1 MDYLMNIKIFADGS
15 NINEIFDL
23 YENNKLVKGFT
34 TNPSLM
40 KKAGVT
46 NYEKFIKDVTSK
58 IKDLSISFEVFA
70 DDYHGMLY
78 QAQKIASFG
87 ENIHVKI
94 PIVNTAGEPTHDL
107 IHKLNENNVK
117 VNVTAVFTVEQLLLL
132 KAHLPSAPNT
142 TNIVSVFAGRIADTG
157 RNPIDTIKVAQALL
171 KNQCELLWASTREV
185 YNIYEADRVG
195 CDIIT
200 VTPDQIK
207 KLSLQDKNLDE
218 YSIETVKMFYNDAQS
233 SGLQL

>member
-94 PIVNTAGEPTHDL
+94 PIVNTAGEPTYDL

-132 KAHLPSAPNT
+132 KDHLPSAPNT

>member
-1 MDYLMNIKIFADGS
+1 MEYLMNIKIYADGS
-15 NINEIFDL
+15 NINEIFEL

-46 NYEKFIKDVTSK
+46 NYEKFIKEVTSK

-94 PIVNTAGEPTHDL
+94 PIVNTLGESTHDL
-107 IHKLNENNVK
+107 IYKLTENNVK
-117 VNVTAVFTVEQLLLL
+117 VNITAVFTLDQLLLL
-132 KAHLPSAPNT
+132 RSVLPAPPNKK
-142 TNIVSVFAGRIADTG
+142 NIVSVFAGRIADTG
-157 RNPIDTIKVAQALL
+157 RNPIDTIQLAQVLL
-171 KNQCELLWASTREV
+171 KDQCEILWASTREV
-185 YNIYEADRVG
+185 YNIYEANRVG

-207 KLSLQDKNLDE
+207 KLSLQNKDLNE

>member
-1 MDYLMNIKIFADGS
+1 MNIKIFADGS
-15 NINEIFDL
+15 NIKEIFDI

-46 NYEKFIKDVTSK
+46 DYPSFIKEVTSK

-70 DDYHGMLY
+70 DDEQGMIT
-78 QAQKIASFG
+78 QAKKIASFG

-94 PIVNTAGEPTHDL
+94 PITNTKGQYTLKVIESL
-107 IHKLNENNVK
+107 IKDNVK
-117 VNVTAVFTVEQLLLL
+117 VNVTAVLTKHQINLL
-132 KAHLPSAPNT
+132 KTILPNNKN
-142 TNIVSVFAGRIADTG
+142 NIVSVFAGRISDTG
-157 RNPIDTIKVAQALL
+157 RNPIPYIEYSQTMLN
-171 KNQCELLWASTREV
+171 NQCEILWASTRHV
-185 YNIYEADRVG
+185 YNIYEANQAN

-207 KLSLQDKNLDE
+207 KLSLKDKDLSE
-218 YSIETVKMFYNDAQS
+218 YSLETVKMFYDDATS
-233 SGLQL
+233 SGLIL

>member
-1 MDYLMNIKIFADGS
+1 MKIKIFADGS
-15 NINEIFDL
+15 NIKEIFDL

-46 NYEKFIKDVTSK
+46 NYTSFIKEVTSN

-70 DDYHGMLY
+70 DEEKEMID
-78 QAQKIASFG
+78 QAKKIASFG
-87 ENIHVKI
+87 DNIHVKI
-94 PIVNTAGEPTHDL
+94 PITNTKGQYTLNVIESL
-107 IHKLNENNVK
+107 IKDNIK
-117 VNVTAVFTVEQLLLL
+117 VNVTAVFTQTQINLL
-132 KAHLPSAPNT
+132 KSTLPQNKN
-142 TNIVSVFAGRIADTG
+142 NIVSVFAGRISDTG
-157 RNPIDTIKVAQALL
+157 RDPIPYINYTNVMLG
-171 KNQCELLWASTREV
+171 NQCEVLWASTRHV
-185 YNIYEADRVG
+185 YNIYEADRAN

-207 KLSLQDKNLDE
+207 KLSLKDKDLSE
-218 YSIETVKMFYNDAQS
+218 YSLETVKMFYDDATS

>member
-1 MDYLMNIKIFADGS
+1 MKIKIFADGS

-46 NYEKFIKDVTSK
+46 NYEQFIKDVTSK
-58 IKDLSISFEVFA
+58 IKDLPISFEVFA
-70 DDYHGMLY
+70 DDHDGMLY

-94 PIVNTAGEPTHDL
+94 PIINTIGESTHELIYTLNNFNVN
-107 IHKLNENNVK
+107 
-117 VNVTAVFTVEQLLLL
+117 VNVTAVFTIDQLLLL
-132 KAHLPSAPNT
+132 KNQLPWPPDKR
-142 TNIVSVFAGRIADTG
+142 NIVSVFAGRIADTG
-157 RNPIDTIKVAQALL
+157 RNPIDTMKIAQALL
-171 KNQCELLWASTREV
+171 KDQCELLWASTREIDNV
-185 YNIYEADRVG
+185 YEADAIG

-207 KLSLQDKNLDE
+207 KLSLQNKNLEE
-218 YSIETVKMFYNDAQS
+218 YSKETVQMFYNDAKS
-233 SGLQL
+233 SGLNL

>member
-1 MDYLMNIKIFADGS
+1 MNIKIFADGS
-15 NINEIFDL
+15 NIKEIFDL

-46 NYEKFIKDVTSK
+46 NYESFIKEVTSK

-70 DDYHGMLY
+70 DDEEEMIN
-78 QAQKIASFG
+78 QAKKIASFG

-94 PIVNTAGEPTHDL
+94 PITNTKGQYTLKVIESLVND
-107 IHKLNENNVK
+107 KVK
-117 VNVTAVFTVEQLLLL
+117 VNVTAVFTQTQINLL
-132 KAHLPSAPNT
+132 KTVLPTNKD
-142 TNIVSVFAGRIADTG
+142 NIVSIFAGRISDTG
-157 RNPIDTIKVAQALL
+157 RNPIPYITYSQSAL
-171 KNQCELLWASTREV
+171 KNQCEILWASTRHV
-185 YNIYEADRVG
+185 YNIYEAEQVN

-207 KLSLQDKNLDE
+207 KLSLKDKDLSE
-218 YSIETVKMFYNDAQS
+218 YSLETVKMFYDDATS
-233 SGLQL
+233 SGLVL

>member
-1 MDYLMNIKIFADGS
+1 MNIKIYADGS

-23 YENNKLVKGFT
+23 YENNKLVSGFT

-46 NYEKFIKDVTSK
+46 NYENFIKEVTSK

-70 DDYHGMLY
+70 DDYKGMLY
-78 QAQKIASFG
+78 QAQKIASYG
-87 ENIHVKI
+87 DNIHVKI
-94 PIVNTAGEPTHDL
+94 PIVNTEGESTHDL
-107 IHKLNENNVK
+107 IYKLTEQNIK
-117 VNVTAVFTVEQLLLL
+117 VNVTAVFTLNQLLLL
-132 KAHLPSAPNT
+132 RDHLPKPPSKN
-142 TNIVSVFAGRIADTG
+142 NIVSVFAGRIADTG
-157 RNPIDTIKVAQALL
+157 RNPIDTIQLAQVLL
-171 KNQCELLWASTREV
+171 KDQCEILWASTREV
-185 YNIYEADRVG
+185 YNIYEADRIG

-207 KLSLQDKNLDE
+207 KLSLQNKDLEE

>member
-1 MDYLMNIKIFADGS
+1 MKIKIFADGS
-15 NINEIFDL
+15 NLNEILDL

-46 NYEKFIKDVTSK
+46 NYEKFIKEVTSK
-58 IKDLSISFEVFA
+58 IKDLPISFEVFA
-70 DDYHGMLY
+70 DDYDGMLY

-94 PIVNTAGEPTHDL
+94 PIVNTAGESTHDL
-107 IHKLNENNVK
+107 IYTLNNFHVK
-117 VNVTAVFTVEQLLLL
+117 VNITAVFTADQLILL
-132 KAHLPSAPNT
+132 KNHLPWPPDK

-157 RNPIDTIKVAQALL
+157 RNPIDTMKLAQALL
-171 KNQCELLWASTREV
+171 KDQCELLWASTREV
-185 YNIYEADRVG
+185 YNIYEADSIG

-200 VTPDQIK
+200 ASPEQIK
-207 KLSLQDKNLDE
+207 KLSLQNKNLEE
-218 YSIETVKMFYNDAQS
+218 YSKETVKMFYDDAVS
-233 SGLQL
+233 SGLNL

>member
-1 MDYLMNIKIFADGS
+1 MNIKIFADGS
-15 NINEIFDL
+15 NIKEIFDL

-46 NYEKFIKDVTSK
+46 DYESFIKEVTSK

-70 DDYHGMLY
+70 DDEKEMIY
-78 QAQKIASFG
+78 QANKIASFS

-94 PIVNTAGEPTHDL
+94 PITNTKGQYT
-107 IHKLNENNVK
+107 LNVIDSLVKDNVK
-117 VNVTAVFTVEQLLLL
+117 VNVTAVFTQTQVNLL
-132 KAHLPSAPNT
+132 KTVLPNNKN
-142 TNIVSVFAGRIADTG
+142 NIVSVFAGRISDTG
-157 RNPIDTIKVAQALL
+157 RNPVPYITYTQTML
-171 KNQCELLWASTREV
+171 KDQCEILWASTRHV
-185 YNIYEADRVG
+185 YNIYEAEQAN

-207 KLSLQDKNLDE
+207 KLSLKDKDLSE
-218 YSIETVKMFYNDAQS
+218 YSLETVQMFYDDATS
-233 SGLQL
+233 SGLIL

>member
-1 MDYLMNIKIFADGS
+1 MNIKIFADGS
-15 NINEIFDL
+15 NIKEIFDL

-46 NYEKFIKDVTSK
+46 DYESFIKEVTSK

-70 DDYHGMLY
+70 DDEKEMIY
-78 QAQKIASFG
+78 QANKIASFS

-94 PIVNTAGEPTHDL
+94 PITNTKGQYT
-107 IHKLNENNVK
+107 LNVIESLVKDNVK
-117 VNVTAVFTVEQLLLL
+117 VNVTAVFTQSQINLL
-132 KAHLPSAPNT
+132 KTILPNNKN
-142 TNIVSVFAGRIADTG
+142 NIVSIFAGRISDTG
-157 RNPIDTIKVAQALL
+157 RNPIPYITYAQTVL
-171 KNQCELLWASTREV
+171 KNQCEILWASTRHV
-185 YNIYEADRVG
+185 YNIYEAEQAN

-207 KLSLQDKNLDE
+207 KLSLKDKDLSE
-218 YSIETVKMFYNDAQS
+218 YSLETVQMFYDDATS
-233 SGLQL
+233 SGLIL

>member
-94 PIVNTAGEPTHDL
+94 PIVNTAGEPTYDL

-132 KAHLPSAPNT
+132 KDHLPSAPNT

-157 RNPIDTIKVAQALL
+157 RNPIDTIKVAKALL

-185 YNIYEADRVG
+185 YNIYEADCVG

-200 VTPDQIK
+200 VTPNQIK

>member
-1 MDYLMNIKIFADGS
+1 MNIKIFADGS
-15 NINEIFDL
+15 NIKEIFDL

-46 NYEKFIKDVTSK
+46 DYESFIKEVTSK

-70 DDYHGMLY
+70 DDEKEMIY
-78 QAQKIASFG
+78 QANKIASFS

-94 PIVNTAGEPTHDL
+94 PITNTKGQYT
-107 IHKLNENNVK
+107 LNVIESLVKDNIK
-117 VNVTAVFTVEQLLLL
+117 VNVTAVFTQSQINLL
-132 KAHLPSAPNT
+132 KTILPNNKN
-142 TNIVSVFAGRIADTG
+142 NIVSIFAGRISDTG
-157 RNPIDTIKVAQALL
+157 RNPIPYITYAQTTL
-171 KNQCELLWASTREV
+171 KNQCEILWASTRHV
-185 YNIYEADRVG
+185 YNIYEAEQAN

-207 KLSLQDKNLDE
+207 KLSLKDKDLSE
-218 YSIETVKMFYNDAQS
+218 YSLETVQMFYDDATS
-233 SGLQL
+233 SGLVL

>member
-1 MDYLMNIKIFADGS
+1 MNIKIFADGS

-46 NYEKFIKDVTSK
+46 NYEKFIKEVTSK

-94 PIVNTAGEPTHDL
+94 PIVNTLGESTHDL
-107 IHKLNENNVK
+107 IYKLNENNVK
-117 VNVTAVFTVEQLLLL
+117 VNVTAVFTLDQLFLLRDN
-132 KAHLPSAPNT
+132 LPTPPNKN
-142 TNIVSVFAGRIADTG
+142 NIVSIFAGRIADTG
-157 RNPIDTIKVAQALL
+157 RNPIDTVQLAQVLL
-171 KNQCELLWASTREV
+171 KDQCEILWASTREV
-185 YNIYEADRVG
+185 YNIYEANRIG

-207 KLSLQDKNLDE
+207 KLSLQNKDLNE
-218 YSIETVKMFYNDAQS
+218 YSIETVKMFFNDAQS

>member
-1 MDYLMNIKIFADGS
+1 MNIKIYADGS
-15 NINEIFDL
+15 NINEIFEL

-46 NYEKFIKDVTSK
+46 NYEKFIKEVTSK

-94 PIVNTAGEPTHDL
+94 PIVNTLGESTHDL
-107 IHKLNENNVK
+107 IYKLTENNVK
-117 VNVTAVFTVEQLLLL
+117 VNITAVFTLDQLLLL
-132 KAHLPSAPNT
+132 RSVLPAPPNKK
-142 TNIVSVFAGRIADTG
+142 NIVSVFAGRIADTG
-157 RNPIDTIKVAQALL
+157 RNPIDTIQLAQVLL
-171 KNQCELLWASTREV
+171 KDQCEILWASTREV
-185 YNIYEADRVG
+185 YNIYEANRVG

-207 KLSLQDKNLDE
+207 KLSLQNKDLNE

>member
-1 MDYLMNIKIFADGS
+1 MNIKIFADGS
-15 NINEIFDL
+15 NIKEIFDL

-46 NYEKFIKDVTSK
+46 DYESFIKEVTSK

-70 DDYHGMLY
+70 DDEKEMIY
-78 QAQKIASFG
+78 QANKIASFS

-94 PIVNTAGEPTHDL
+94 PITNTKGQYT
-107 IHKLNENNVK
+107 LNVIESLVKDNVK
-117 VNVTAVFTVEQLLLL
+117 VNVTAVFTQSQINLL
-132 KAHLPSAPNT
+132 KTILPNNKD
-142 TNIVSVFAGRIADTG
+142 NIVSIFAGRISDTG
-157 RNPIDTIKVAQALL
+157 RNPIPYIIYAQTVL
-171 KNQCELLWASTREV
+171 KNQCEILWASTRHV
-185 YNIYEADRVG
+185 YNIYEANQVN

-207 KLSLQDKNLDE
+207 KLSLKDKDLSE
-218 YSIETVKMFYNDAQS
+218 YSLETVKMFYDDAAS
-233 SGLQL
+233 SGLIL

>member
-1 MDYLMNIKIFADGS
+1 MNIKIFADGS
-15 NINEIFDL
+15 NIKEIFDL

-46 NYEKFIKDVTSK
+46 DYESFIKEVTSK

-70 DDYHGMLY
+70 DDEKEMIY
-78 QAQKIASFG
+78 QANKIASFS

-94 PIVNTAGEPTHDL
+94 PITNTKGQYT
-107 IHKLNENNVK
+107 LNVIESLVKDNVK
-117 VNVTAVFTVEQLLLL
+117 VNVTAVFTQSQINLL
-132 KAHLPSAPNT
+132 KTILPNNKN
-142 TNIVSVFAGRIADTG
+142 NIVSIFAGRISDTG
-157 RNPIDTIKVAQALL
+157 RNPIPYITYAQTTL
-171 KNQCELLWASTREV
+171 KNQCEILWASTRHV
-185 YNIYEADRVG
+185 YNIYEAEQAN

-207 KLSLQDKNLDE
+207 KLSLKDKDLSE
-218 YSIETVKMFYNDAQS
+218 YSLETVQMFYDDATS
-233 SGLQL
+233 SGLIL